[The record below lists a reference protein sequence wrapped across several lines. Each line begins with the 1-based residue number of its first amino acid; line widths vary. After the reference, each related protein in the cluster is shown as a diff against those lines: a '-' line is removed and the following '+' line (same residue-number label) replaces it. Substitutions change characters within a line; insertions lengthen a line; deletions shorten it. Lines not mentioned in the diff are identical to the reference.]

1 MTIGQQKTYGI
12 SKENLLQKQLCKRRQ
27 ISSGEKIMQQT
38 TTTSYKDISETISK
52 SSTLRR

>member
-1 MTIGQQKTYGI
+1 MKIGHRI

-38 TTTSYKDISETISK
+38 TTTSHKDISETISK
-52 SSTLRR
+52 S